1 LGKSKFTPFIK
12 EIVLKIIFRIF
23 VSIEYYSI
31 TMNADIT
38 FHITNAKQMNALKA
52 IGEAL
57 QVSFEIVQTEPS
69 YNDEMLKKVT
79 KGKKEIKEGKGIRL
93 NAEDIDNLWK

>member
-1 LGKSKFTPFIK
+1 LKFTPFIK
-12 EIVLKIIFRIF
+12 EIVLKTIFRIL

-93 NAEDIDNLWK
+93 SAKDIDNLWK

>member
-1 LGKSKFTPFIK
+1 MKFTPFIK
-12 EIVLKIIFRIF
+12 EIVLKIIFRIL

-93 NAEDIDNLWK
+93 NTEDIDNLWK